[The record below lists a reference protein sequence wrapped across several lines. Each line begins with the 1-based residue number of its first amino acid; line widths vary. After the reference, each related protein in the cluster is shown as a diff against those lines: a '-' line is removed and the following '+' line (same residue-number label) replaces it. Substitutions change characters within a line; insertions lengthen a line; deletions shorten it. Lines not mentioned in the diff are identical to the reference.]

1 MQLGSSGTYLSQV
14 DDDWMTALCYIAL
27 RGKVTMGDI
36 VRVVR
41 QGRFIG
47 WYIRYK
53 DVDGKRKM
61 RASHQPSQQLARR
74 YLLEVE
80 GRVARGVIGIPE
92 LAPQAPTVAR
102 LVERFLCEY
111 SRPKLKDLERY
122 RILARTALRRV
133 LPVIGE
139 RAADSLTTGDIARL
153 RQILAKRYADNSV
166 RLALTCTATVFSWAR
181 KESILS
187 NNPFQGVELPPR
199 RDLVEYLSREE
210 IQALL
215 TVCAK
220 DANTGNVSAQM
231 LYGCV
236 HLAIHSGLRK
246 GELLGLRWQD
256 LDLETRRLTV
266 SRSFRS
272 TPKGGKIR
280 HLRLPLVCVPILS
293 SWRKLCPTTP
303 EGLVFPVLNQGKAR
317 MGESRSML
325 GLPTALEQAGCH
337 PLQRAWHALRH
348 TFASH
353 FVMSGGNILALQK
366 ILGHH
371 DIKQTMTYAH
381 LATEYLGDE
390 MDRIKF

>member
-1 MQLGSSGTYLSQV
+1 
-14 DDDWMTALCYIAL
+14 
-27 RGKVTMGDI
+27 MGDI
-36 VRVVR
+36 VRMVR
-41 QGRFIG
+41 RGRFIG
-47 WYIRYK
+47 WYVRYK
-53 DVDGKRKM
+53 DVDGRRKM

-92 LAPQAPTVAR
+92 PAPQAPTVAM

-111 SRPKLKDLERY
+111 SRPKLKDLDRY
-122 RILARTALRRV
+122 RVLARTALRRV

-139 RAADSLTTGDIARL
+139 RGADSLTAGEVARL
-153 RQILAKRYADNSV
+153 RLLLSKRYADNSV
-166 RLALTCTATVFSWAR
+166 RLALTCTATVFSWAL

-215 TVCAK
+215 TLCA
-220 DANTGNVSAQM
+220 DRASTGKLSAQM

-256 LDLETRRLTV
+256 LDLDTRRLTV
-266 SRSFRS
+266 SRSFRG
-272 TPKGGKIR
+272 TPKGGKER
-280 HLRLPLVCVPILS
+280 HLRLPSACVPILS
-293 SWRKLCPTTP
+293 SWRKLCPITR
-303 EGLVFPVLNQGKAR
+303 EGLVFPVMKHGKAQ

-325 GLPTALEQAGCH
+325 GLPAALEQAGCH
-337 PLQRAWHALRH
+337 PLQRSWHALRH

-353 FVMSGGNILALQK
+353 FVMSGGSILALQK

-381 LATEYLGDE
+381 LAPEFLGDE

>member
-1 MQLGSSGTYLSQV
+1 MMRSWYSADRGT
-14 DDDWMTALCYIAL
+14 
-27 RGKVTMGDI
+27 VTMGDI
-36 VRVVR
+36 VRMVR
-41 QGRFIG
+41 SGRFIG

-53 DVDGKRKM
+53 DADGRRKM

-92 LAPQAPTVAR
+92 PAPQSPTVKV
-102 LVERFLCEY
+102 LVERFLREY
-111 SRPKLKDLERY
+111 SRPRIKDLERY
-122 RILARTALRRV
+122 RALVRTALGRV

-139 RAADSLTTGDIARL
+139 RPSDSLLPIDIARL
-153 RQILAKRYADNSV
+153 RQLLCKRYAANSV
-166 RLALTCTATVFSWAR
+166 RLALTCTATVFSWAV

-187 NNPFQGVELPPR
+187 HNPLVGVELPPR
-199 RDLVEYLSREE
+199 HDLVEYLSRDE
-210 IQALL
+210 IQSLL
-215 TVCAK
+215 AVCAGHAK
-220 DANTGNVSAQM
+220 SGNPASCVLHAS
-231 LYGCV
+231 V

-256 LDLETRRLTV
+256 LDLESRRLTV

-280 HLRLPLVCVPILS
+280 HLRLPLSCVPVLAG
-293 SWRKLCPTTP
+293 WKRVCPQTSD
-303 EGLVFPVLNQGKAR
+303 GLVFPVIHHGTAQ

-325 GLPTALEQAGCH
+325 GLLAALSEAGCR
-337 PLQRAWHALRH
+337 PLRRSWHALRH

-353 FVMSGGNILALQK
+353 FVMSGGSILALQK

-371 DIKQTMTYAH
+371 DIKQTMSYAH
-381 LATEYLGDE
+381 LAPDFLGEE
-390 MDRIKF
+390 MDRLKF